1 MKERAEEYT
10 RITSVSEVNKRGY
23 RIGRG
28 TTDIYIYISRLL
40 IKRLVEMERRQQFQ
54 LEKEKSRLSIRE
66 KARVARYSDAP
77 RS

>member
-28 TTDIYIYISRLL
+28 TTDIYIYIYLAS
-40 IKRLVEMERRQQFQ
+40 
-54 LEKEKSRLSIRE
+54 
-66 KARVARYSDAP
+66 SD
-77 RS
+77 